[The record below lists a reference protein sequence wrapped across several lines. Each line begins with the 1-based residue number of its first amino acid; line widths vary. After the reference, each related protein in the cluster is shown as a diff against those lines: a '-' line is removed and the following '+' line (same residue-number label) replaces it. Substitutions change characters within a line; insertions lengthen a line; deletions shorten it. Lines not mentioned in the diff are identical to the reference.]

1 MNDLLPPKFAKNL
14 PLVSLCSIAV
24 FSRPDGTT
32 LGGTDLGK
40 YAVAHTLKVA
50 VAAQAVEFVGHGTLR
65 DAPLLTY
72 LYGYSLG
79 ELLGQCL
86 QEGQMQIFRLKRYHA
101 VFQCINTRK
110 RAV

>member
-1 MNDLLPPKFAKNL
+1 M
-14 PLVSLCSIAV
+14 
-24 FSRPDGTT
+24 FSRPDSTT
-32 LGGTDLGK
+32 LGGADLGK
-40 YAVAHTLKVA
+40 YAVAYTLKVA
-50 VAAQAVEFVGHGTLR
+50 VAVQAVEFVGHGTLR

-86 QEGQMQIFRLKRYHA
+86 QEGQMQMFRLKRYRS
-101 VFQCINTRK
+101 VFQRINTRK